1 MATSSFIRK
10 IIVTGKEATDIIIDA
25 LTSDE
30 KEKKDIYKTED
41 FLAENSKRGR
51 EALKRFVS
59 LYKK

>member
-1 MATSSFIRK
+1 MATSSFTRK

-51 EALKRFVS
+51 DRKSVV
-59 LYKK
+59 